1 MLLARWALEKRKDL
15 FEEVFGELVVEETPS
30 GRSEIRNAKLK

>member
-15 FEEVFGELVVEETPS
+15 FEEVFGPLVVEEPTVM
-30 GRSEIRNAKLK
+30 RSPVV